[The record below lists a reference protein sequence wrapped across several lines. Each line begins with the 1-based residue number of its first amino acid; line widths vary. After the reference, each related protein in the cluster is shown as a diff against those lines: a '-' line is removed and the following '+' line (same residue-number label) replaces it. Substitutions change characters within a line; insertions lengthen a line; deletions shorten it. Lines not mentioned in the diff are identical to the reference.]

1 MQPSEASKRRGKS
14 VARRMLRPV
23 SAGRR
28 ARLSNLLPSGES
40 SALLQLVKAEKA
52 ARARE
57 ERLKQREERKV
68 EKEVAQQAAADWDNA
83 TFAEG
88 LAQLS
93 SFWEVGGTLRL
104 LSRSTLERAAEY
116 SQNYWAPRNP

>member
-1 MQPSEASKRRGKS
+1 M
-14 VARRMLRPV
+14 
-23 SAGRR
+23 
-28 ARLSNLLPSGES
+28 
-40 SALLQLVKAEKA
+40 LQLVKAEKA

-93 SFWEVGGTLRL
+93 SFWEVGGALHL
-104 LSRSTLERAAEY
+104 LSRPTLERAAEH
-116 SQNYWAPRNP
+116 SQNYWAPRNPESGRAASVTRAC